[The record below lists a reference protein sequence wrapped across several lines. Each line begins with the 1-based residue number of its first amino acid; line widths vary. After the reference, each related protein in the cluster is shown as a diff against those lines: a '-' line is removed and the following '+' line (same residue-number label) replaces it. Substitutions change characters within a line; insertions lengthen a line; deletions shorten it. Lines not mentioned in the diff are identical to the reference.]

1 MADTPTP
8 LEIAKKTAKLARLAV
23 SDEQLEV
30 VAPQLEKMLGMF
42 EQLQELDTEGVEP
55 LANVVGETLRLRE
68 DAVTDGNYPEKVLKN
83 APDAVQGFYGVPKV
97 VE

>member
-1 MADTPTP
+1 MSDTPSP
-8 LEIAKKTAKLARLAV
+8 IEIAKKTARLARLEV

-30 VAPQLEKMLGMF
+30 VAPQLEKILGMF

-55 LANVVGETLRLRE
+55 LANVVGKSLALRV
-68 DAVTDGNYPEKVLKN
+68 DGVTDGGYPETVLKN